1 MTLHL
6 GAAMILEHRGDE
18 MILDVGRG
26 QVGARFPEAPRLGE
40 TGRHNPAASGA
51 MFEDRLHH
59 PPGAARAVAER
70 IGRARLPARHIRSEE
85 HTSELQSLMRISYAV
100 FCLKKKKQPTM
111 KTPQINT
118 D

>member
-1 MTLHL
+1 MPLHL

-26 QVGARFPEAPRLGE
+26 QVGARFPEAARLGE
-40 TGRHNPAASGA
+40 TGRHNPAAPGA

-70 IGRARLPARHIRSEE
+70 ISRTRLPARHIIDMVLQVGADARSEE
-85 HTSELQSLMRISYAV
+85 HTSELQSLMRNSYAV
-100 FCLKKKKQPTM
+100 FC
-111 KTPQINT
+111 
-118 D
+118 